1 MAGSTITTGSIP
13 RLLQEGL
20 QQVFGNAYDEHPIEF
35 DKIFDE
41 EDSMKAYEVDQLVET
56 FGLAPVKPEGDDLSY
71 DSFQQGI
78 NPKYVHLTYAKGF
91 IVTKEAM
98 ADELYG
104 VFSKKARSLAF
115 AMRQTKEVVAANILN
130 RGFNNSF
137 TMEGG
142 DGKSL
147 FATDHIDGPAGTQY
161 SNKLATAADLAE
173 TSLEDMLIQ
182 IGNATDSRGLKIALQ
197 AQRLVV
203 PVNLQFTAQRIL
215 GSVLQND
222 TDNNAT
228 NAVRDMNSVRD
239 GYTVNHYL
247 TDTDAWFLKT
257 NCMDGLKCINRQEA
271 DFAEDNAFTTGNMR
285 FKADERYSFGWSNAR
300 GCYGTEGA

>member
-1 MAGSTITTGSIP
+1 MTITTGNIP

-20 QQVFGNAYDEHPIEF
+20 QKVFGEAYNEHPEEYS
-35 DKIFDE
+35 KIFDKE
-41 EDSMKAYEVDQLVET
+41 MSQKAYEVDQLVEG
-56 FGLAPVKPEGDDLSY
+56 FGLAPSKPEGDDLAY
-71 DSFQQGI
+71 DSFSQGI

-104 VFSKKARSLAF
+104 VFNKRARALAF
-115 AMRQTKEVVAANILN
+115 AMNQTKEVVAANILN
-130 RGFNNSF
+130 RGFNSSY
-137 TMEGG
+137 TMLGG
-142 DGKSL
+142 DGKQL
-147 FATDHIDGPAGTQY
+147 FNTAHVDGPTGTTY
-161 SNKLATAADLAE
+161 SNTLATAADLSE

-182 IGNATDSRGLKIALQ
+182 IGNATDSRGLQIALQ
-197 AQRLVV
+197 ATRLVV

-222 TDNNAT
+222 TADNAT

-239 GYTVNHYL
+239 GFTVNHYL

-257 NCMDGLKCINRQEA
+257 NCPEGLKCIERQAVE
-271 DFAEDNAFTTGNMR
+271 FGEDNAFNSGNMR

-300 GCYGTEGA
+300 GMYGTEGA